1 MLNWFWTRTAEQA
14 RKRTSS
20 PAVPDSLLPCP
31 CHRVIRPS
39 IYSFM
44 CFTRAFATTAVL
56 LRAVSINDQR
66 FNKIDSPATNLKSM
80 SVYPAMFHK
89 FINVT
94 NTSVSTIQTVVL
106 TADVS
111 YYKNVSD
118 VPRSFQSWVSTI
130 HTAVLTADVFHLFFI
145 KSWKT
150 FFIKSWKTSAV
161 STTVWMVET
170 QLCKLRGTS
179 DAFV

>member
-1 MLNWFWTRTAEQA
+1 MYRLKNSTRYFCNFHIRTINNLVHSHKKCSIDSGREQQN
-14 RKRTSS
+14 KRGSAHHLQQYRIRCC
-20 PAVPDSLLPCP
+20 PAPA
-31 CHRVIRPS
+31 RVIRRS

-118 VPRSFQSWVSTI
+118 VPRSFQS
-130 HTAVLTADVFHLFFI
+130 
-145 KSWKT
+145 
-150 FFIKSWKTSAV
+150 
-161 STTVWMVET
+161 
-170 QLCKLRGTS
+170 
-179 DAFV
+179 